1 MGEVLFFAIPIAFIG
16 VVIYIFRPSAKK
28 QYKKDGEIPF
38 REEES
43 N

>member
-1 MGEVLFFAIPIAFIG
+1 MSEILFFAIPIAFIG

-28 QYKKDGEIPF
+28 QYEKDGEIPF
-38 REEES
+38 KEED